1 MPSTRPVPNPDPS
14 DPSAVGRNVRQRVAD
29 IEDTVSRLARADGN
43 DRPPPAPPPGP
54 PDGLEDACMLTWE
67 SNLTSYESALG
78 GWFEETAWSGT
89 CETYLNGSQ
98 DILVH
103 PSAENLTYSYAA
115 SSSSEVRLKDL
126 TPELREDFRASDL
139 KEWNAV
145 KASKAVRVLSLSESQ
160 NARGR
165 FPDRVLSSRIV
176 RRLKPQPGVGT
187 KPKAKSR
194 WCVHGHQDPDTGTM
208 SVYAPTPTSSSVLLF
223 LTVALALSYEIEIA
237 DATNAFCQA
246 KKLSRPKGPIYV
258 EPCEGLDVPAGCLIE
273 LVAPVYGLDD
283 APYLWHETLT
293 DHFKSMNYRRSLL
306 EPCWYVKH
314 ENNKL
319 VSQVLIDVDD
329 LLLASEP
336 AESKALKEKLS
347 ERFIFGKWESRAG
360 DFIGRS
366 LKQLSDRCLVNQEKY
381 ILENIHPVKLGR
393 GRLTQREAL
402 LNPAERAAFTTLVYQ
417 INWVARET
425 RPDVAG
431 TASLLASKVSAPT
444 VDDLSVLNKAAAHL
458 RSTASQPLILWQHD
472 LSCIFTSASDCAGAG
487 TAREH
492 GAQGAWIAMIADA
505 ALLAGQPAKASLISW
520 RSTRVK
526 RVVASTLA
534 GETLA
539 LSASLAEIEW
549 LQVLFR
555 DVVYSDVD
563 HANWAASTGPFGAI
577 LKTGSSL
584 NARQDAAA
592 VVDAKSVFDTLT
604 RNTAGSSKQDKRTA
618 IELSIVKE
626 SLRHSGS
633 KVRWVPHWGM
643 PSDQLTK
650 ADISKANAALEQL
663 MRTGIF
669 RLLPEAAELEA
680 RRALPKPGRSKR
692 ASAREL
698 AARS

>member
-1 MPSTRPVPNPDPS
+1 MH
-14 DPSAVGRNVRQRVAD
+14 
-29 IEDTVSRLARADGN
+29 
-43 DRPPPAPPPGP
+43 
-54 PDGLEDACMLTWE
+54 TWE
-67 SNLTSYESALG
+67 SNLNGYESALG
-78 GWFEETAWSGT
+78 AWFEETAWSGT

-98 DILVH
+98 DVLVR
-103 PSAENLTYSYAA
+103 PSGENLTYSYAA
-115 SSSSEVRLKDL
+115 STSSEVRLKDL
-126 TPELREDFRASDL
+126 TPELREDFRTSDS

-145 KASKAVRVLSLSESQ
+145 KDSKAVRVLSLGESQ

-165 FPDRVLSSRIV
+165 FPDRILSSRIV

-223 LTVALALSYEIEIA
+223 LTVALAFSYEIEIA

-293 DHFKSMNYRRSLL
+293 DYFKSLNYRRSLL

-319 VSQVLIDVDD
+319 ISQVLIDVDD

-336 AESKALKEKLS
+336 GESKALKEKLS

-431 TASLLASKVSAPT
+431 TASLLASKVGAPT

-492 GAQGAWIAMIADA
+492 GAQGAWIAMIADS

-563 HANWAASTGPFGAI
+563 HANWGASTGPFGAI

-618 IELSIVKE
+618 IELSIIKE
-626 SLRHSGS
+626 SLRHSDS

-663 MRTGIF
+663 LRTGIF